1 MKYEIFIDKPARKFI
16 EKQPKPQRLRLYA
29 AIMRLPEG
37 DVKPLKGTDKK
48 NVCAWAI
55 TGSSMS
61 STKRHIESSSY
72 PLITGETYI
81 RHTDDKP
88 P

>member
-48 NVCAWAI
+48 HLRVGDYRI
-55 TGSSMS
+55 
-61 STKRHIESSSY
+61 IYEQY
-72 PLITGETYI
+72 EETYRI
-81 RHTDDKP
+81 IVISADNRGDVYKAY
-88 P
+88 

>member
-1 MKYEIFIDKPARKFI
+1 MLTLQMKCEIFIDKPARKFI

-48 NVCAWAI
+48 RLRVGDYRIIYEQYEEIYRIIVISADNRGDVYKA
-55 TGSSMS
+55 
-61 STKRHIESSSY
+61 Y
-72 PLITGETYI
+72 
-81 RHTDDKP
+81 
-88 P
+88 

>member
-48 NVCAWAI
+48 RLRVGDYRSIDEQDEEIYRIIVISADNRGDVYKA
-55 TGSSMS
+55 
-61 STKRHIESSSY
+61 Y
-72 PLITGETYI
+72 
-81 RHTDDKP
+81 
-88 P
+88 

>member
-1 MKYEIFIDKPARKFI
+1 MKYEILIDKPARKFI

-48 NVCAWAI
+48 RLRVGDYRIIYEQYEEIYRIIVISADNRGDVYKA
-55 TGSSMS
+55 
-61 STKRHIESSSY
+61 Y
-72 PLITGETYI
+72 
-81 RHTDDKP
+81 
-88 P
+88 

>member
-1 MKYEIFIDKPARKFI
+1 MKYEILIDKPARKFI

-48 NVCAWAI
+48 RLRVGDYRIIYEQYEEAYRIIVISADNRGDA
-55 TGSSMS
+55 
-61 STKRHIESSSY
+61 Y
-72 PLITGETYI
+72 
-81 RHTDDKP
+81 KP
-88 P
+88 Y

>member
-37 DVKPLKGTDKK
+37 DVKPLTGTDKK
-48 NVCAWAI
+48 RLRVGDYRIIYEQYEEIYRIIVISADNRGDVYKA
-55 TGSSMS
+55 
-61 STKRHIESSSY
+61 Y
-72 PLITGETYI
+72 
-81 RHTDDKP
+81 
-88 P
+88 

>member
-16 EKQPKPQRLRLYA
+16 EKQPKRQRLRLYA

-48 NVCAWAI
+48 RLRVGDYRIIYEQYEEAYRIIVISADNRGDVYKA
-55 TGSSMS
+55 
-61 STKRHIESSSY
+61 Y
-72 PLITGETYI
+72 
-81 RHTDDKP
+81 
-88 P
+88 

>member
-29 AIMRLPEG
+29 AIIRLPEG

-48 NVCAWAI
+48 RLRVGDYRIIYEQYEEIYRIIVISADNRGDVYKA
-55 TGSSMS
+55 
-61 STKRHIESSSY
+61 Y
-72 PLITGETYI
+72 
-81 RHTDDKP
+81 
-88 P
+88 

>member
-16 EKQPKPQRLRLYA
+16 EKQPKPQKLRLYA

-48 NVCAWAI
+48 RLRVGDYRIIYEQYEEIYRIIVISADNRGDVYKA
-55 TGSSMS
+55 
-61 STKRHIESSSY
+61 Y
-72 PLITGETYI
+72 
-81 RHTDDKP
+81 
-88 P
+88 

>member
-48 NVCAWAI
+48 RLRVGDYRIIYEQYEEAYRIIVISADNRGDVYKA
-55 TGSSMS
+55 
-61 STKRHIESSSY
+61 Y
-72 PLITGETYI
+72 
-81 RHTDDKP
+81 
-88 P
+88 

>member
-48 NVCAWAI
+48 RLRVGDYRI
-55 TGSSMS
+55 
-61 STKRHIESSSY
+61 IYEQY
-72 PLITGETYI
+72 E
-81 RHTDDKP
+81 
-88 P
+88 

>member
-1 MKYEIFIDKPARKFI
+1 MKYEIFIDKPARRFI

-48 NVCAWAI
+48 RLRVGDYRIIYEQYEEIYRIIVISADNRGDVYKA
-55 TGSSMS
+55 
-61 STKRHIESSSY
+61 Y
-72 PLITGETYI
+72 
-81 RHTDDKP
+81 
-88 P
+88 

>member
-1 MKYEIFIDKPARKFI
+1 MKYEIYIDKPARKFI

-48 NVCAWAI
+48 RLRVGDYRIIYEQYEEIYRIIVISADNRGDVY
-55 TGSSMS
+55 
-61 STKRHIESSSY
+61 KVY
-72 PLITGETYI
+72 
-81 RHTDDKP
+81 
-88 P
+88 

>member
-48 NVCAWAI
+48 RLRVGDYRI
-55 TGSSMS
+55 
-61 STKRHIESSSY
+61 IYEQY
-72 PLITGETYI
+72 EETYRI
-81 RHTDDKP
+81 IVISADNRGDAYKP
-88 P
+88 Y

>member
-37 DVKPLKGTDKK
+37 DVKPLKGTNKK
-48 NVCAWAI
+48 RLRVGDYRIIYEQYEEAYRIIVISADNR
-55 TGSSMS
+55 GD
-61 STKRHIESSSY
+61 EY
-72 PLITGETYI
+72 
-81 RHTDDKP
+81 KP
-88 P
+88 Y

>member
-48 NVCAWAI
+48 RLRVGDYRIIYEQYEEIYRIIVISADNRGDVYKA
-55 TGSSMS
+55 
-61 STKRHIESSSY
+61 Y
-72 PLITGETYI
+72 
-81 RHTDDKP
+81 
-88 P
+88 

>member
-48 NVCAWAI
+48 RLRVGDYRIIYEQYEEIYRIIVISADNRGDA
-55 TGSSMS
+55 
-61 STKRHIESSSY
+61 Y
-72 PLITGETYI
+72 
-81 RHTDDKP
+81 KP
-88 P
+88 Y

>member
-48 NVCAWAI
+48 RLRVGDYRIIYEQYEEAYRIIVISADNRGDV
-55 TGSSMS
+55 
-61 STKRHIESSSY
+61 
-72 PLITGETYI
+72 
-81 RHTDDKP
+81 DKAY
-88 P
+88 

>member
-48 NVCAWAI
+48 RLRVGDYRIIYEQYEEAYRIIVISADNRGDEYKA
-55 TGSSMS
+55 
-61 STKRHIESSSY
+61 Y
-72 PLITGETYI
+72 
-81 RHTDDKP
+81 
-88 P
+88 